1 MTFYVKSYLVD
12 RVDLAES
19 LPKPQPFPY
28 LGEFVRIYSDFLDA
42 FESALPFLDFGLWL
56 LLFLLDLVLFWREY
70 EYFDGFFNG
79 LFEELPLVY
88 ESVEFPNFRVVN
100 GIINERFKLL
110 YNSLLL
116 LSFPSAL
123 LDLVGGVGLL
133 GLLLAESSSE
143 VSVK

>member
-1 MTFYVKSYLVD
+1 M
-12 RVDLAES
+12 
-19 LPKPQPFPY
+19 
-28 LGEFVRIYSDFLDA
+28 
-42 FESALPFLDFGLWL
+42 
-56 LLFLLDLVLFWREY
+56 LFWREY

-133 GLLLAESSSE
+133 GLLLVESSSE
-143 VSVK
+143 ESVK